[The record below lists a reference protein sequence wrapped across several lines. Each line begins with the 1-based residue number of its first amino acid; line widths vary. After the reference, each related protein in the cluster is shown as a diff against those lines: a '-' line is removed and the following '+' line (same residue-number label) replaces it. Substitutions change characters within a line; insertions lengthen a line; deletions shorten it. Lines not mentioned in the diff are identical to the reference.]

1 MHTHTY
7 HQEGNSKEKKDRKR
21 SLHYG
26 SLCASRQK
34 HTLGELGF
42 EPCKC
47 VHQQMICTTDA
58 KQVTHE
64 FNQEPV

>member
-1 MHTHTY
+1 MHTHPY
-7 HQEGNSKEKKDRKR
+7 HQEGNSKQKDRKR
-21 SLHYG
+21 SLHFG
-26 SLCASRQK
+26 KMASGQK